1 MLFYSLPLV
10 PGQLCNAS
18 ANHSILSLFSLPSIW
33 RFSHYLFKVDHWNT
47 RLSTE
52 DGKNRMLGVFQV
64 GLKAEI
70 VKVLPAYLH
79 FAVVVKLTLLRFKR
93 LHYTEC
99 SVTME
104 CVPCCPALPVSSGWF
119 FFMLNGRIL
128 SCILGTFISKFY
140 GRSTP
145 FSAELVA
152 LRRII

>member
-1 MLFYSLPLV
+1 
-10 PGQLCNAS
+10 
-18 ANHSILSLFSLPSIW
+18 
-33 RFSHYLFKVDHWNT
+33 
-47 RLSTE
+47 
-52 DGKNRMLGVFQV
+52 MLGVFQV

-79 FAVVVKLTLLRFKR
+79 FAVVVKCTLLRFKR

-104 CVPCCPALPVSSGWF
+104 CVPCCPVLPVSSGWF

-145 FSAELVA
+145 FSAELVV